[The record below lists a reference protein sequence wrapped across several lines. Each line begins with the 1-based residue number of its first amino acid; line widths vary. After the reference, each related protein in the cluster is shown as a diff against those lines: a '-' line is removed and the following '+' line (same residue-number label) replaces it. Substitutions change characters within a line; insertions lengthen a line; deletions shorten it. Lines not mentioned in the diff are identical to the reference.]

1 MAEKH
6 PTPVPKIPKHPS
18 AIKPPAGKEKEIDRQ
33 MADSFP
39 ASDPPSFSGG
49 EHIVGAPEK
58 RDSTTG
64 SDRDEDAAK
73 D

>member
-6 PTPVPKIPKHPS
+6 PTPAPKIPKHPS
-18 AIKPPAGKEKEIDRQ
+18 AIKPPGGKEKEIDRQ

-49 EHIVGAPEK
+49 DYMIGAPEK
-58 RDSTTG
+58 RNSTTAVA
-64 SDRDEDAAK
+64 SDKGAPK
-73 D
+73 G